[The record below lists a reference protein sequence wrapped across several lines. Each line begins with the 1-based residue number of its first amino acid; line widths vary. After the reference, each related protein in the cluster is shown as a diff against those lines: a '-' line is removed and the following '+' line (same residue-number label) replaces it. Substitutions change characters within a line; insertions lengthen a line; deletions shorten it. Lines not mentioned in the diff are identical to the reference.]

1 MVPIPFLKAG
11 CPDHR
16 PTKLGMKE
24 MLHLTGTPPSV
35 PVDPEIGWTSD
46 SCRERGS
53 TNLGPHTS

>member
-24 MLHLTGTPPSV
+24 MLHLTGTPPVSSCG
-35 PVDPEIGWTSD
+35 PRDRVDV
-46 SCRERGS
+46 RQ
-53 TNLGPHTS
+53 L